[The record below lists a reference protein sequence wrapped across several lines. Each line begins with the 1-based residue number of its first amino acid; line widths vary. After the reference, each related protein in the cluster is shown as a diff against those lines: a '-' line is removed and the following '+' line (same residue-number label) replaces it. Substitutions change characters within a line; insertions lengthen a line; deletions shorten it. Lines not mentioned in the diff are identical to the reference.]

1 MSDYEIDPYTTLAD
15 ETYYMQQ
22 EQNAYY
28 AKQAIYTF
36 EKTVDKFMELMNVSR
51 QTAIRIMMDNEH
63 EDGFEFYNEND
74 VKRFIELNHNLPE
87 DSTQWMECFNVGLS
101 KIREMEWF

>member
-1 MSDYEIDPYTTLAD
+1 MNNDPYTTLAD

-28 AKQAIYTF
+28 QKEALADF
-36 EKTVDKFMELMNVSR
+36 EETVKKFTESLNCSR
-51 QTAIRIMMDNEH
+51 GTAIRIMMDNEH

-74 VKRFIELNHNLPE
+74 VKRFIQIHHNLPE
-87 DSTQWMECFNVGLS
+87 DSPQWMECFNVGLS